1 MSPTKRPAYCYK
13 VPPKKPYT
21 RKEYIKSMPQP
32 RLRILEI
39 GNPNY
44 QYDFVVLLRARQ
56 RVMILD
62 RALEAARI
70 TANRYLT
77 KKLGRGNY
85 FMRIRTYPH
94 HILRETKFL
103 GVAGADRIQ
112 QGMRKAFGKPVDRA
126 AIIRINQIIMEVWID
141 KNNLPVAKEALRRAS
156 HKLGIDHE
164 IEIVNFSEMYPN
176 LVKHLSN
183 ANI

>member
-21 RKEYIKSMPQP
+21 RKEYIKSIPQP
-32 RLRILEI
+32 RLKILEI
-39 GNPNY
+39 GNPNLK
-44 QYDFVVLLRARQ
+44 YDYVVLLISEQ

-77 KKLGRGNY
+77 KKIGRGNY
-85 FMRIRTYPH
+85 FMRIRPYPH

-126 AIIRINQIIMEVWID
+126 AIVDINQIIIEIWVTKD
-141 KNNLPVAKEALRRAS
+141 FLDVAREALRRAS
-156 HKLGIDHE
+156 HKLGIDHR
-164 IEIVNFSEMYPN
+164 IEIRDFAEMYPK
-176 LVKHLSN
+176 LVAHLSSQ
-183 ANI
+183 